1 MQSGWMCGAA
11 GAALAAA
18 LAWPATA
25 EDGHGPTIFSQVM
38 VEQAEYRYEEDGE
51 ESFAWDADAWIGSD
65 FNKLRLKGEGEL
77 ALEDEEV
84 EEAELQA
91 LYSRN
96 IGDFFDA
103 VIGVRYDLEPEE
115 TAFGVIG
122 LQGTAP
128 YRFEVDTAL
137 FISDEADVTGRFE
150 AEYEILVTQK
160 IVLQPSFE
168 TNLGF
173 EEVGGSGL
181 GVSFDDV
188 ELGLR
193 LRYEIVR
200 ELAPYVGIN
209 WERALGNAADDLRD
223 EGESV
228 DAFSGVAGLR
238 FWF

>member
-1 MQSGWMCGAA
+1 MPSRWMFGVT
-11 GAALAAA
+11 GGALATAF
-18 LAWPATA
+18 AWPATA
-25 EDGHGPTIFSQVM
+25 ADDHGPEIFSQVM

-51 ESFAWDADAWIGSD
+51 ESFAWDADAWIGGDS
-65 FNKLRLKGEGEL
+65 NKLRLKGEGEL
-77 ALEDEEV
+77 ALEDEKV
-84 EEAELQA
+84 EEAELQT

-96 IGDFFDA
+96 IDDFFDA

-137 FISDEADVTGRFE
+137 FISDEADVAGRIE

-160 IVLQPSFE
+160 IVLQPSLE
-168 TNLGF
+168 TNFDF

-181 GVSFDDV
+181 GFAFDDV

-200 ELAPYVGIN
+200 ELAPYVGLN
-209 WERALGNAADDLRD
+209 WERALGDAADDLRD

>member
-1 MQSGWMCGAA
+1 MSRHWSLSAA
-11 GAALAAA
+11 GTVAALSASPALAA
-18 LAWPATA
+18 
-25 EDGHGPTIFSQVM
+25 DDHGPTIFSQLI
-38 VEQAEYRYEEDGE
+38 VEQAEYRYEEDGGD
-51 ESFAWDADAWIGSD
+51 SFAWDANTWIGGD

-77 ALEDEEV
+77 SLDDNEV

-103 VIGVRYDLEPEE
+103 VIGARYDFKPEQ

-160 IVLQPSFE
+160 IVLHPSLE

-181 GVSFDDV
+181 GFSFDDV

-193 LRYEIVR
+193 LHYEIVR

-209 WERALGNAADDLRD
+209 WERALGDAADDRRD
-223 EGESV
+223 EGDDV
-228 DAFSGVAGLR
+228 NAFSGVAGLR

>member
-1 MQSGWMCGAA
+1 MSLHCSLGAA
-11 GAALAAA
+11 GAVAALSACPVLAA
-18 LAWPATA
+18 
-25 EDGHGPTIFSQVM
+25 DDHGPTIFSQLM
-38 VEQAEYRYEEDGE
+38 VEQAEYRYEEDGG
-51 ESFAWDADAWIGSD
+51 ESFAWDADTWIGGD
-65 FNKLRLKGEGEL
+65 FNKLRLNGEGEL
-77 ALEDEEV
+77 SLDDNEV

-103 VIGVRYDLEPEE
+103 VIGARYDLEPEE

-160 IVLQPSFE
+160 IVLQPSLE

-181 GVSFDDV
+181 GFSFDDV

-193 LRYEIVR
+193 LHYEIVR

-209 WERALGNAADDLRD
+209 WERALGDAADDRRD
-223 EGESV
+223 EGDDV
-228 DAFSGVAGLR
+228 NAFSGVAGLR

>member
-1 MQSGWMCGAA
+1 MHSCRCLGAIA
-11 GAALAAA
+11 SALAV
-18 LAWPATA
+18 LSVWPAVA
-25 EDGHGPTIFSQVM
+25 ADDHGPTIFYQLM
-38 VEQAEYRYEEDGE
+38 VEEAEYRYEKDGE
-51 ESFAWDADAWIGSD
+51 QSFAWDADAWIGGD
-65 FNKLRLKGEGEL
+65 FNKFLLKGEGEL
-77 ALEDEEV
+77 SLDDAEV

-103 VIGVRYDLEPEE
+103 FIGARYDVEPEE

-160 IVLQPSFE
+160 IVLQPSLE

-173 EEVGGSGL
+173 EEVGNSGL
-181 GVSFDDV
+181 GFSFDDV
-188 ELGLR
+188 ELGFR
-193 LRYEIVR
+193 LRYEILR
-200 ELAPYVGIN
+200 ELAPYIGIN
-209 WERALGNAADDLRD
+209 WERALGDAADDLRAG
-223 EGESV
+223 GESV
-228 DAFSGVAGLR
+228 DEFSGVAGLR